1 MDIQQIG
8 QQTLISC
15 RERGWAA
22 LETAI
27 SRPVPEIANG
37 QVRLWYLLYR
47 SQVRLPHQMLYEPF
61 AQIAVDHGTGQI
73 VEHCDIPTSVPP
85 KLLGRYPHAAAAS
98 IPSDQW
104 RAIWDELFRL
114 YPQVLYA
121 FGGHSEPGQRAKIG
135 RFAEL
140 FALTCPPYLREAY
153 CALNPAIFDWLD
165 KAKPSGR

>member
-1 MDIQQIG
+1 MDIQQMG
-8 QQTLISC
+8 QQTLNTC

-27 SRPVPEIANG
+27 SRPVPKITNG

-61 AQIAVDHGTGQI
+61 ARIAVNYDTGQI

-85 KLLGRYPHAAAAS
+85 KLMGRYPHAAAAS

-114 YPQVLYA
+114 YPQVLDA
-121 FGGHSEPGQRAKIG
+121 FCRHSEPGQRDKTV

-153 CALNPAIFDWLD
+153 YALNPVFFDWLD
-165 KAKPSGR
+165 KA